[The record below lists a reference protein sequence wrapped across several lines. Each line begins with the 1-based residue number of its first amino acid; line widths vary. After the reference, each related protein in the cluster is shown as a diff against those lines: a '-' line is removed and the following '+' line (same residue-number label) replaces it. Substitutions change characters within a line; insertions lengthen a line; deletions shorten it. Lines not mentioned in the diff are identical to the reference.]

1 MPKIV
6 ISGYYGFDNLGD
18 EAVLYSIIKSLKNKE
33 LNVEIKVLSNN
44 PKKTSKVHRVDA
56 VSRWKLKE
64 VVKAIKDADM
74 LISGGGSLLQ
84 DVTSPKSLIYYLGI
98 ITIARILNKK
108 VFFYAQGFGPVKSS
122 WAKKLVKIVLDGISC
137 ITLRD
142 EKSAKDLKNLGIK
155 RTPIIVTADPVLGLD
170 KSNIPEEPGKHILEK
185 FGADLAKPMVGFAM
199 RKWQNEEIFLPII
212 AELADELI
220 KKQIQPIFI
229 PFHLP
234 EDLEIAEKIVSK
246 MKLKDAILI
255 DSSLQI
261 GETLSTIGHMD
272 LMVGMR
278 LHSLIISAAQE
289 IPVIGIS
296 YDPKV
301 ERFLKS
307 IKNNSIF
314 KTDNVNK
321 DELLKQ
327 VKSKLSTGQT
337 DDERAAISCLKK
349 KANKTAELVFDYL
362 N

>member
-6 ISGYYGFDNLGD
+6 LSGYYGFDNLGD

-33 LNVEIKVLSNN
+33 PNVEIKVLSNN
-44 PKKTSKVHRVDA
+44 PRKTSKVHEVDA

-64 VVKAIKDADM
+64 VVKTIKDADM

-84 DVTSPKSLIYYLGI
+84 DVTSPKSLIYYLGV

-108 VFFYAQGFGPVKSS
+108 VFFYAQGFGPVRNS
-122 WAKKLVKIVLDGISC
+122 WAKKLVKLVLDGIDC

-142 EKSAKDLKNLGIK
+142 EESAKDLKNLGIK
-155 RTPIIVTADPVLGLD
+155 RSPIIVTADPVLGLD
-170 KSNIPEEPGKHILEK
+170 KATISEELGKHILEK
-185 FGADLAKPMVGFAM
+185 FGADSVKPMVGFAM
-199 RKWQNEEIFLPII
+199 RKWQDEEIFIPVI
-212 AELADELI
+212 ADLADGLI
-220 KKQIQPIFI
+220 KEHIQPIFI

-234 EDLEIAEKIVSK
+234 EDLEIEKKIISK

-255 DSSLQI
+255 DRPLEI
-261 GETLSTIGHMD
+261 IEALSIIGHMD

-278 LHSLIISAAQE
+278 LHSLIMSAAQE
-289 IPVIGIS
+289 IPVVGIS

-314 KTDNVNK
+314 TIDNINK
-321 DELLKQ
+321 AELLRH
-327 VKSKLSTGQT
+327 VKSKLSTSLT
-337 DDERAAISCLKK
+337 KDEMAAIYYLKK
-349 KANKTAELVFDYL
+349 RADKTASLVFDYL
-362 N
+362 D